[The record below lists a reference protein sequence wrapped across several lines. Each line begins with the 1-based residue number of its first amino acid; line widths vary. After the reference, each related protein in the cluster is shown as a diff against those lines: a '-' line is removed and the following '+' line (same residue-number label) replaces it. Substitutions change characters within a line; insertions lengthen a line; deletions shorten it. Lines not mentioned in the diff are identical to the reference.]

1 MATKDT
7 LKLNDREIRHWI
19 KTDVR
24 FDARAD
30 GNGLYIRYRSN
41 DSKPVFYFRFKIA
54 GIENKIMLG
63 KFPEKSLSSARNDC
77 VGYRADIHR
86 GLNPALIKRDQKL
99 ETVAKALAE
108 KSASTVIELVD
119 DFFTREISKRKSVLQ
134 TRQLVD
140 NHLVP
145 AIGAMKIEAVK
156 PLHIANMLDVIKINA
171 PSQANKIL
179 SITKRLFNHAIKRHT
194 IDSNPAAAFGIGD
207 AGGAME
213 PRSRFLSE
221 CELTQLF
228 KAMSASDKFS
238 QHHYLVTKL
247 LLLIGC
253 RSRELFKA
261 KRTDFDLLNAE
272 WVMSLDNKTQSA
284 ITIPLSS
291 QALEI
296 VNELMQYHTDNS
308 EYLLSSMRG
317 RTSQSGHVCKDYLSA
332 PMQDFVY
339 PLMTDCDPFVIH
351 DLRRTM
357 RTHLGKLGVNRF
369 VAERCL
375 NHKIAGM
382 EGIYDAGDY
391 LPERRAAL
399 DKWALFL
406 DSCES
411 GKVWNVT
418 PIRKAV

>member
-7 LKLNDREIRHWI
+7 LKLNDRDIRHWI

-24 FDARAD
+24 FDAKAD
-30 GNGLYIRYRSN
+30 GKGLYIRYRLN

-63 KFPEKSLSSARNDC
+63 KFPEKSLSSARSDC
-77 VGYRADIHR
+77 AGYRADVHR

-108 KSASTVIELVD
+108 KSASTVSELVD
-119 DFFTREISKRKSVLQ
+119 DFFKGEISKRKSVLKM
-134 TRQLVD
+134 RQVVD
-140 NHLVP
+140 NHLIPV
-145 AIGAMKIEAVK
+145 IGTKKIEAVK
-156 PLHIANMLDVIKINA
+156 PLHIANMLDAIKITA
-171 PSQANKIL
+171 PAQANKIL
-179 SITKRLFNHAIKRHT
+179 SITKRIFNHAIKRHT
-194 IDSNPAAAFGIGD
+194 IDSNPAAAFDISD
-207 AGGAME
+207 AGGKAE
-213 PRSRFLSE
+213 ARSRFLSE
-221 CELTQLF
+221 GELTQLF
-228 KAMSASDKFS
+228 KAMDTAEKFS
-238 QHHYLVTKL
+238 RPHYLVTKL

-253 RSRELFKA
+253 RSGELFKA
-261 KRTDFDLLNAE
+261 KRTDFDLLSAE
-272 WVMSLDNKTQSA
+272 WVMSLDNKTKA
-284 ITIPLSS
+284 PITVPLSS

-296 VNELMQYHTDNS
+296 INELMKYHADDS

-317 RTSQSGHVCKDYLSA
+317 RPSKSGHICKDYISA
-332 PMQDFVY
+332 AMQDFVY
-339 PLMTDCDPFVIH
+339 PLMTDCDPFTIH

-375 NHKIAGM
+375 NHKIVGM

-399 DKWALFL
+399 DKWAMFL

-411 GKVWNVT
+411 GKAWNVT